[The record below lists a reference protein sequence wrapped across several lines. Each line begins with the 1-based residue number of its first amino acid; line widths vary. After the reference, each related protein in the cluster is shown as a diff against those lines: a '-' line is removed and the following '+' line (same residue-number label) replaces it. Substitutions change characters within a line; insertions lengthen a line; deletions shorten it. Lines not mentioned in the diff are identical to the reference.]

1 MSDYYIRE
9 KCRLC
14 NDHNI
19 IAALTFP
26 ETPIA
31 NNLTNSYKDSLNANK
46 YPLTICRCKNCGH
59 VQLTTVIDPSKLF
72 EQYVYLSGTSPVFV
86 SYLDSYAKEI
96 VERFNLTSEDK
107 VLEIAS
113 NDGTFLNSFRQL
125 GISAIGIDPAK
136 NVTEIANSKGLMT
149 ITDFFNKKSASK
161 IKNTLGLFKVI
172 IANNVMAHVDNFQE
186 IVEAAE
192 NLLTPDG
199 IFIFEVGYF
208 VDVVEKLLF
217 DTIYHEHL
225 SYHTVKPLL
234 KFFKTRGL
242 ELFDV
247 QRTESQGGSIRVYV
261 SQLQQHPVNFE
272 IGKLCKKEEDLGLYK
287 YEGYKEFIARL
298 TTARVATDEC
308 LRSIKATAGWN
319 IVGFGAPAKAVTLC
333 RVFGIN
339 TDLLDFIVDENP
351 LKHNKYLPGAHIPI
365 YHPDNLEELNPNY
378 VFILAWNFADDIIK
392 RYKKPGRAFI
402 IPLPELKI
410 INE

>member
-1 MSDYYIRE
+1 MSDYHIRE
-9 KCRLC
+9 TCRLC
-14 NDHNI
+14 DNYNI
-19 IAALTFP
+19 VSALTFP

-31 NNLTNSYKDSLNANK
+31 NNLASSFEESLNAEK
-46 YPLTICRCKNCGH
+46 YPLNIFRCKNCGH
-59 VQLTTVIDPSKLF
+59 VQLTTVIEPSKLF

-86 SYLDSYAKEI
+86 NYLDNYAKEI
-96 VERFNLTSEDK
+96 VERFSLTASDK

-113 NDGTFLNSFRQL
+113 NDGTFLNSFQQL

-136 NVTEIANSKGLMT
+136 NVTEIANEKGLMT
-149 ITDFFNKKSASK
+149 ITDFFNDKSALE

-186 IVEAAE
+186 IVDAVQK
-192 NLLTPDG
+192 LLTPDG
-199 IFIFEVGYF
+199 VFIFEVGYF
-208 VDVVEKLLF
+208 VDVIEKLLF
-217 DTIYHEHL
+217 DTVYHEHL

-234 KFFKTRGL
+234 KFFKLRGL

-247 QRTESQGGSIRVYV
+247 QRTESQGGSIRIYV
-261 SQLQQHPVNFE
+261 SQLQQQPVSFE
-272 IGKLCKKEEDLGLYK
+272 IGRLCKKEEDLGLYK
-287 YEGYKEFIARL
+287 YEGYQKFITKLNAARL
-298 TTARVATDEC
+298 AIDKS
-308 LRSIKATAGWN
+308 LRGIKDTGNWN

-333 RVFGIN
+333 KVFGIS

-351 LKHNKYLPGAHIPI
+351 LKHNKYLPGMHIPI
-365 YHPDNLEELNPNY
+365 YHPDNLDELNPKY
-378 VFILAWNFADDIIK
+378 VLILAWNFADDIIK